1 MSFNE
6 SLSGTDASLP
16 VFFLIRR
23 LLGSTSSGE
32 SQSEAK
38 FVLLVESGDK
48 NLEEEGE
55 EKVSL
60 GTHCVVV
67 VEVVAVAVVVDG
79 VGSNVVGSTT
89 ISSSIIVVL
98 LELALIL

>member
-67 VEVVAVAVVVDG
+67 VEVVAVVVDG
-79 VGSNVVGSTT
+79 VGSNAVGSTT